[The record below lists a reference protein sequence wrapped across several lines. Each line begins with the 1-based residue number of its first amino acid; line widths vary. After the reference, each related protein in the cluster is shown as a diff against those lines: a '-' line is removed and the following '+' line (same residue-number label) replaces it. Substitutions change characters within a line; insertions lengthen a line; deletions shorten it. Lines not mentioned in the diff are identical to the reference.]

1 MGREDEREGVAG
13 RAKGKSFKSK
23 KKEDNRRDGKRRKG
37 VKKDKNLKPDDDY
50 KSTKRGQKKEK

>member
-37 VKKDKNLKPDDDY
+37 VKKDKNFGNVLQTVTFI
-50 KSTKRGQKKEK
+50 ST